1 MNMPLVTATSL
12 ADPLYYLRNA
22 QQVIELCLSQYADLL
37 TPAEIQQLQEFL
49 QLDTPAQAL
58 LVRLV
63 MRKGT
68 LFRTDKLNYAEVPDL
83 TQALTLLSALG
94 LVSLEPKLQLSEL
107 CHLAKREEC
116 VALARLALPETLFA
130 TSSRKGDLVSALL
143 EQATA
148 DDLKPLA
155 AWWPEAPFTVIQLN
169 AEHLFERLRLMFF
182 GNLHQDWSEFVLTEL
197 GLQQFE
203 AVPLSSDSKPFQKR
217 AEVDLYL
224 ELQQLQSRVF
234 NGEPIQ
240 HIRPLLPDA
249 VACEWIEYRRSK
261 VLYQFGREAE
271 RQQDLTLAL
280 DLYQQSE
287 HREAQVRSLR
297 LLEKQLPP
305 AEVFALTT
313 QALINIAQPEAR
325 VTVERIRQRSAK
337 KGGIIYAPP
346 ISLTVPSHNE
356 TLEKPAQ
363 GRVEAAVI
371 AHLATETKPL
381 FHVENRLFNGL
392 FALLFWP
399 ALFAPIRGA
408 FFNPFQSG
416 PADLYR
422 PGFIDSRALW
432 LAEGFAQLQS
442 GEYQAV
448 IRARYQQKYGTSC
461 ALMHW
466 PSISRDLIEM
476 ALAVIPAA
484 HLAAVFKYLLLDLRH
499 HRKGM
504 PDLLELD
511 LANQKYRLLEVKGPG
526 DRLQDHQRLWIQTM
540 LAQGLPVS
548 VFQVSWS
555 QP

>member
-1 MNMPLVTATSL
+1 MNMPLITATSL

-22 QQVIELCLSQYADLL
+22 QQVIELCLRQYADLL

-83 TQALTLLSALG
+83 TQALTLLSSLG

-116 VALARLALPETLFA
+116 VALARLTLPQTLFA
-130 TSSRKGDLVSALL
+130 TSSRKGDIVCALL

-148 DDLKPLA
+148 DDLKPQA
-155 AWWPEAPFTVIQLN
+155 AWWPAAPFTVIQLS
-169 AEHLFERLRLMFF
+169 AARLFERLRLMFF

-240 HIRPLLPDA
+240 HIRPLLPTG

-313 QALINIAQPEAR
+313 QALINITQPEAR

-337 KGGIIYAPP
+337 KAGIIYAPP

-356 TLEKPAQ
+356 TLEKPAH

-422 PGFIDSRALW
+422 PSFLDSRAPW

-461 ALMHW
+461 AFMHW
-466 PSISRDLIEM
+466 PSISRELIEM

-484 HLAAVFKYLLLDLRH
+484 HLTAVFNYLLLDLRH

-511 LANQKYRLLEVKGPG
+511 LANHNYRLLEVKGPG

>member
-22 QQVIELCLSQYADLL
+22 QQVIKLCLSQYTDLL
-37 TPAEIQQLQEFL
+37 TPAETQQLQQLL

-68 LFRTDKLNYAEVPDL
+68 LFRTDKLSYTEAPDL

-94 LVSLEPKLQLSEL
+94 LVSLEPKLLLSEL

-116 VALARLALPETLFA
+116 LALARLRISDVTFA
-130 TSSRKGDLVSALL
+130 ANSRKVDLVSALL
-143 EQATA
+143 EQATN

-155 AWWPEAPFTVIQLN
+155 AWWPDAPFNLIQLS
-169 AEHLFERLRLMFF
+169 AAPLFDRLRLMFF

-203 AVPLSSDSKPFQKR
+203 TMPLSADSKPFQKR

-224 ELQQLQSRVF
+224 ALQQLQSRVY
-234 NGEPIQ
+234 NGEPIAD
-240 HIRPLLPDA
+240 IRPLLPKPI
-249 VACEWIEYRRSK
+249 ACEWIEYRRRK

-271 RQQDLTLAL
+271 RQQDLALAL

-287 HREAQVRSLR
+287 HKAAQVRTLR
-297 LLEKQLPP
+297 LLEKQLSP
-305 AEVFALTT
+305 AEVFAHTTEALTRIT
-313 QALINIAQPEAR
+313 QPEAL

-337 KGGIIYAPP
+337 KAGIPYTPP
-346 ISLTVPSHNE
+346 VSLPVPSDSE
-356 TLEKPAQ
+356 ILAKPSQ

-371 AHLATETKPL
+371 AHLSCDTKQL

-408 FFNPFQSG
+408 FFNPFQAG

-422 PGFIDSRALW
+422 PGFIDSRAQW
-432 LAEGFAQLQS
+432 LNEGFSQLKS
-442 GEYQAV
+442 GEYKKV
-448 IRARYQQKYGTSC
+448 IKARYQQKHGISC
-461 ALMHW
+461 AFMHW
-466 PSISRDLIEM
+466 PSVSSELIEM
-476 ALAVIPAA
+476 ALNVIPAA
-484 HLAAVFKYLLLDLRH
+484 HLTAVFNYLLLDLRH

-511 LANQKYRLLEVKGPG
+511 LVSQNYRLIEVKGPG

-540 LAQGLPVS
+540 LTQGLPVS
-548 VFQVSWS
+548 VMQVSWS
-555 QP
+555 DS